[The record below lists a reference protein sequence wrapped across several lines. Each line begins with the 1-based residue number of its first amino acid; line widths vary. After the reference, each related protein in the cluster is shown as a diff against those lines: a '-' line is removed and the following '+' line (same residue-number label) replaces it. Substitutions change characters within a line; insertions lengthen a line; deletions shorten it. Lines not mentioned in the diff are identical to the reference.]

1 MCMVAVAFLIKRIV
15 KTDGFLQL
23 VQMTRH
29 LTRKMMMG
37 EMISTSSRIAI
48 PRACCWFAAFSSL
61 FTVNLKQQ

>member
-1 MCMVAVAFLIKRIV
+1 MCMVAVAFLTKGMINKSL
-15 KTDGFLQL
+15 T
-23 VQMTRH
+23 QMTAH

-61 FTVNLKQQ
+61 FTVNLNVQ

>member
-1 MCMVAVAFLIKRIV
+1 MCMVAVAFLTKGMMN
-15 KTDGFLQL
+15 KLL

-61 FTVNLKQQ
+61 FTVNLKEQ